1 VPQKGFALHS
11 DKGLQFALV
20 QDGTGKDAKE
30 ILDMSRTNRM
40 LTAYIRS
47 RFYKEKSKQA
57 KQAQQ

>member
-1 VPQKGFALHS
+1 
-11 DKGLQFALV
+11 LV

-47 RFYKEKSKQA
+47 RFYKKKGKQA
-57 KQAQQ
+57 KKAQQ